1 MVYSINGNFGGFQI
15 ITVSFDARSS
25 DLIKALCRV
34 YEGQHGL
41 AKCLE
46 GRGAVNVLSMC
57 GKPSRDVC
65 ANGHDNVSS
74 CKNYMSIYYPF
85 DYL

>member
-46 GRGAVNVLSMC
+46 GRGAVMFSPCVGSPVVMSVLTDTIMC
-57 GKPSRDVC
+57 QAAK
-65 ANGHDNVSS
+65 
-74 CKNYMSIYYPF
+74 IT
-85 DYL
+85 